1 MQAQDQGMRAGQQ
14 CRRRR
19 PRFRR
24 RPVQESDRDQAD
36 DPLPDMASSQTACE
50 ALKPPPCIIDW
61 TEQVARAE
69 EDLANAVTVSVIG
82 NEPLAAVEEVAAV
95 IMDRIDVVA
104 SSLVLRQASS
114 SSYLLILPD
123 IALVERLVGLWQPI
137 SSSGFNFRLLCKR
150 WSRLAGAQ
158 G

>member
-1 MQAQDQGMRAGQQ
+1 
-14 CRRRR
+14 
-19 PRFRR
+19 
-24 RPVQESDRDQAD
+24 
-36 DPLPDMASSQTACE
+36 MASSQTAYQ

-61 TEQVARAE
+61 IEQVAGAK

-82 NEPLAAVEEVAAV
+82 NEPLATVEGVAVV
-95 IMDRIDVVA
+95 IADRIDVVA

-123 IALVERLVGLWQPI
+123 IALVERLVGLRQPI
-137 SSSGFNFRLLCKR
+137 SSSGFNFCLLCKR